1 MQHNFPNCAAGCEM
15 KASENSVYPDHPR
28 AAVGAVAVKDNSVL
42 LVLRGKP
49 PSKGVWAIPGGSVNL
64 GETLQEAAEREI
76 LEETG
81 IVIKA
86 GKPVFTFDFVER
98 DNTGRVR
105 FHYIIVDLMAEY
117 VSGEPCSGDDALNAK
132 WISPQEL
139 DELNVSL
146 MTRRLLKQLIPAFAD
161 TK

>member
-1 MQHNFPNCAAGCEM
+1 M
-15 KASENSVYPDHPR
+15 KASENSAYPDHPR

-86 GKPVFTFDFVER
+86 GKPVFTFDFVEK
-98 DNTGRVR
+98 DDTDRVR

-161 TK
+161 IK

>member
-1 MQHNFPNCAAGCEM
+1 M
-15 KASENSVYPDHPR
+15 ENSAYPDHPR
-28 AAVGAVAVKDNSVL
+28 VAVGSVVVKGDSVL

-49 PSKGVWAIPGGSVNL
+49 PSKGVWAIPGGSINL

-81 IVIKA
+81 IIIKA

-98 DNTGRVR
+98 DDTGRVR
-105 FHYIIVDLMAEY
+105 FHYVIVDLMAEY
-117 VSGEPCSGDDALNAK
+117 VSGEPHPGDDALNAG
-132 WISPQEL
+132 WISPQEI
-139 DELNVSL
+139 DELNVSP

-161 TK
+161 RPEI

>member
-1 MQHNFPNCAAGCEM
+1 M
-15 KASENSVYPDHPR
+15 KASENSAYPDHPR

-117 VSGEPCSGDDALNAK
+117 VSGEPCPGDDALNAK

-161 TK
+161 IK